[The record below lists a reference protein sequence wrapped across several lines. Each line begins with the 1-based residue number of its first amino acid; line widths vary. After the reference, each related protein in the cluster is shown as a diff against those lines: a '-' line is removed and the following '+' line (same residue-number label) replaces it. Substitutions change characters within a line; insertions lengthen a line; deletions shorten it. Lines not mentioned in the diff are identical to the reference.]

1 MMRLRQI
8 ASPAVSILATAL
20 LVAAAGLPATG
31 CAPVVVAAGVGAAA
45 LVAVD
50 RRSTGAQVDDEAIEL
65 KVTTTAG
72 SRWDSRVHLNVTSY
86 NGNVLLTG
94 EAPTADVRNEIEQL
108 ARTTDRVRGITN
120 EIVIGP
126 DAGLGARTND
136 SYITS
141 KVKSRFVEARKFD
154 ANRVKVVTERSVV
167 YLMGIVTRD
176 EALEA
181 GQIAASTSDVV
192 RVVKV
197 FEYIN

>member
-1 MMRLRQI
+1 MRLRPI
-8 ASPAVSILATAL
+8 VSPAVPIIAAAI
-20 LVAAAGLPATG
+20 LVATTGLSVTG
-31 CAPVVVAAGVGAAA
+31 CAPVIVAAGVGAGA
-45 LVAVD
+45 LVVVD

-65 KVTTTAG
+65 KVTATAG

-94 EAPTADVRNEIEQL
+94 EAPTAAVRDEIERL
-108 ARTTDRVRGITN
+108 AKTTDRVRTVTN
-120 EIVIGP
+120 EIVTGP

-141 KVKSRFVEARKFD
+141 KVKARFIEARKFD

-167 YLMGIVTRD
+167 YLMGIVTRA
-176 EALEA
+176 EAVEA
-181 GQIAASTSDVV
+181 AQVAASTSDVV
-192 RVVKV
+192 RVVRV

>member
-1 MMRLRQI
+1 MRLRQI
-8 ASPAVSILATAL
+8 ASPAMPIIAAAILVATA
-20 LVAAAGLPATG
+20 GLSVTG
-31 CAPVVVAAGVGAAA
+31 CAPVVVAAGVGAGA

-94 EAPTADVRNEIEQL
+94 EAPTAAVREEIERL
-108 ARTTDRVRGITN
+108 AKTTDRVRGITN

-126 DAGLGARTND
+126 DVGLGARTND

-141 KVKSRFVEARKFD
+141 KVKARFVEARKFD

-167 YLMGIVTRD
+167 YLMGIVTRA
-176 EALEA
+176 EAAEA
-181 GQIAASTSDVV
+181 AQVAASTSDVV

>member
-1 MMRLRQI
+1 MRLRHL
-8 ASPAVSILATAL
+8 ASPALPIMGAAL
-20 LVAAAGLPATG
+20 LIAAAGFSVTG
-31 CAPVVVAAGVGAAA
+31 CAPVVVAAGVGAGA
-45 LVAVD
+45 LIAVD
-50 RRSTGAQVDDEAIEL
+50 RRSTGAQLDDEAIEF
-65 KVTTTAG
+65 KVTTAAG

-94 EAPTADVRNEIEQL
+94 EAPTAAVRDEIEKL
-108 ARTTDRVRGITN
+108 AKATDRVRGVTN

-141 KVKSRFVEARKFD
+141 KVKARFVEARKFD

-167 YLMGIVTRD
+167 YLMGIVTRA
-176 EALEA
+176 EGAEA

-197 FEYIN
+197 FEYVN

>member
-1 MMRLRQI
+1 MRLRHLV
-8 ASPAVSILATAL
+8 SPAVGILASAL
-20 LVAAAGLPATG
+20 FVAAAVLPVTG
-31 CAPVVVAAGVGAAA
+31 CAPIVVAAGVGAGA
-45 LVAVD
+45 LVVVD
-50 RRSTGAQVDDEAIEL
+50 RRSTGAQIDDEAIEIKL
-65 KVTTTAG
+65 TTASG
-72 SRWDSRVHLNVTSY
+72 ARWDARVHLNVTSW

-94 EAPTADVRNEIEQL
+94 EAPTAAVRGDIEQL

-120 EIVIGP
+120 EIVVGP
-126 DAGLGARTND
+126 ETGLGARTND
-136 SYITS
+136 TYITS
-141 KVKSRFVEARKFD
+141 KVKARFVEARKFD

-181 GQIAASTSDVV
+181 GRIAASTSDVV

>member
-1 MMRLRQI
+1 MRLQHLV
-8 ASPAVSILATAL
+8 SPAVPILASAL
-20 LVAAAGLPATG
+20 FVAAAVLPVTG
-31 CAPVVVAAGVGAAA
+31 CAPIVVAAGVGAGA
-45 LVAVD
+45 LVVVD
-50 RRSTGAQVDDEAIEL
+50 RRSTGAQLDDEAIEIR
-65 KVTTTAG
+65 VTTAAG
-72 SRWDSRVHLNVTSY
+72 ARWDARVHLNVTSW

-94 EAPTADVRNEIEQL
+94 EAPTAAVRGEIEQL

-120 EIVIGP
+120 EIVVGP
-126 DAGLGARTND
+126 ETGLGARTND
-136 SYITS
+136 TYITS
-141 KVKSRFVEARKFD
+141 KVKARFVEARKFD

-181 GQIAASTSDVV
+181 GKIAASTSDVV